1 MRSVK
6 CEFHPALINTERAE
20 SANLTITTTGAPM
33 NLATKSFRPRRCA
46 ESPVNTSPVQHPAMQ
61 FVVQHRAGRR
71 LPQSIGD
78 VMMENLDPVR
88 LVRVVAGAAVLVGV
102 AASIVSCSGN
112 GSNAPSTTQSP
123 TTTTTTTQSPTP
135 GAPPPAPTEKSISPT
150 GGNLF
155 TPTVRAPMAPTAI
168 PGNRENTG

>member
-1 MRSVK
+1 
-6 CEFHPALINTERAE
+6 
-20 SANLTITTTGAPM
+20 
-33 NLATKSFRPRRCA
+33 
-46 ESPVNTSPVQHPAMQ
+46 
-61 FVVQHRAGRR
+61 
-71 LPQSIGD
+71 
-78 VMMENLDPVR
+78 MMENLDLVR
-88 LVRVVAGAAVLVGV
+88 LARVVGGVAVLAGL
-102 AASIVSCSGN
+102 AASITSCSGN

-155 TPTVRAPMAPTAI
+155 TPTVHASPAPTAI

>member
-1 MRSVK
+1 MR
-6 CEFHPALINTERAE
+6 
-20 SANLTITTTGAPM
+20 
-33 NLATKSFRPRRCA
+33 
-46 ESPVNTSPVQHPAMQ
+46 
-61 FVVQHRAGRR
+61 
-71 LPQSIGD
+71 
-78 VMMENLDPVR
+78 ENSNAVR
-88 LVRVVAGAAVLVGV
+88 LLRVVGGVTVLAGLV
-102 AASIVSCSGN
+102 ASIASCSGN

-155 TPTVRAPMAPTAI
+155 TPTVHAPPAPTAI

>member
-1 MRSVK
+1 VK
-6 CEFHPALINTERAE
+6 CDFHPALMNTEQAK
-20 SANLTITTTGAPM
+20 SANLTIATTGAPM
-33 NLATKSFRPRRCA
+33 NLATKSFRPRGCTDSA
-46 ESPVNTSPVQHPAMQ
+46 VKTSPVQHPAMQ
-61 FVVQHRAGRR
+61 IVVQHRAGRCP
-71 LPQSIGD
+71 PQSIGD
-78 VMMENLDPVR
+78 FMMETSDTAR
-88 LVRVVAGAAVLVGV
+88 LARVVAGVAVLAWIV
-102 AASIVSCSGN
+102 ASIASCSGN

-150 GGNLF
+150 GGNKF

>member
-1 MRSVK
+1 
-6 CEFHPALINTERAE
+6 
-20 SANLTITTTGAPM
+20 
-33 NLATKSFRPRRCA
+33 
-46 ESPVNTSPVQHPAMQ
+46 
-61 FVVQHRAGRR
+61 
-71 LPQSIGD
+71 
-78 VMMENLDPVR
+78 MMENSNAVR
-88 LVRVVAGAAVLVGV
+88 LARVVGGAAVLAGL
-102 AASIVSCSGN
+102 AASIASCSGN

-135 GAPPPAPTEKSISPT
+135 AAPPPAPTEKSISPT